1 MPFTDEETET
11 GGFHVWLTAGKQP
24 SHSVNPGFLTLKS
37 GAVCK

>member
-1 MPFTDEETET
+1 MPFADEETET
-11 GGFHVWLTAGKQP
+11 GGFPDWFTADKQP